1 MCSAACGGGLCV
13 SAMAGSARGDSA
25 GRGQAG
31 RAGLVVCAGDPGEK
45 RERQHSDR
53 YERCFNGFG
62 GNAQKNKMIRGP
74 LQRSSLV
81 EENDGLREIFG
92 IQSGDGDFK
101 RV

>member
-1 MCSAACGGGLCV
+1 MRFAACGGGLRV
-13 SAMAGSARGDSA
+13 STMAGSARGDSA

-31 RAGLVVCAGDPGEK
+31 RTGLVVRAGDSVGK
-45 RERQHSDR
+45 RERQYSDR

-62 GNAQKNKMIRGP
+62 GNAKKNNIIGGLLR
-74 LQRSSLV
+74 RSSLV
-81 EENDGLREIFG
+81 EEYDGLREIFG